1 MKTLNKLFQTYKQA
15 SWRTQLQWIGLF
27 MIVLASIGIVSAF
40 YINVTS
46 RKSLAGR
53 QIAASKE
60 NILAMQHNISE
71 LESKIAA
78 AGSSQNMQ
86 DRATTMGFVPAKPE
100 EFVYILVPGYTPK
113 PAFSLAPKAV
123 PNPAPFMLPE
133 YSESL
138 FDWLTT
144 RGQP

>member
-1 MKTLNKLFQTYKQA
+1 MKILKQLFQTYKQA

-27 MIVLASIGIVSAF
+27 MIALASIGIVSAF

-46 RKSLAGR
+46 RKALAGR

-60 NILAMQHNISE
+60 NILAMQHYISE

-78 AGSSQNMQ
+78 SGSTQNMQ
-86 DRATTMGFVPAKPE
+86 DRATAMGFIPAEPE

-123 PNPAPFMLPE
+123 PNPAPFLLPE
-133 YSESL
+133 YTESL
-138 FDWLTT
+138 FDWFTN

>member
-1 MKTLNKLFQTYKQA
+1 MNKINQLFQTYKQA

-27 MIVLASIGIVSAF
+27 MIALACIGIVSAF
-40 YINVTS
+40 YVNVTS
-46 RKSLAGR
+46 RKALAGR
-53 QIAASKE
+53 EIAAAKE

-71 LESKIAA
+71 LESEIASVGSTRNMQERAA
-78 AGSSQNMQ
+78 AL
-86 DRATTMGFVPAKPE
+86 GFIPAKPE

-123 PNPAPFMLPE
+123 PNPAPILLPE

-138 FDWLTT
+138 FDWFTD